1 MKNSDQAP
9 RLRGRPRS
17 FDRNAALAV
26 AMETFWRL
34 GYEGASI
41 ADLTAAMAITPQ
53 SLYAA
58 FGSKAELYRE
68 ALGLYRATS
77 GASLAKTLDEEPT
90 VSAAFE
96 RVLKQR
102 ARTFAGRGHPAGCMI
117 STAVLTCASENEP
130 IADHLRELRNG
141 ALAGFR
147 AGLERENTER
157 RVSRR
162 HRCRRAR
169 ALSRRDDPGDG
180 GAGARRRER
189 GRPAMSRALR
199 QRRSRAPAR
208 LSLLALPDDI
218 GGEIVR
224 LVARELHV
232 RHLRVRVHQ
241 EARDRVGVEAGRS
254 WRSWRTAARCPARA
268 PGRARRRGRPRTSVS
283 PASRRDRRRRRRRSR
298 SRSARRAWRKRRR
311 RAAAQEGRAGA
322 WRRRASSSAPP
333 CRGSTAA
340 LAEDDANGRRCPGG
354 PSALRR
360 SVPRSGGRTKRG
372 GLAAAPSHR

>member
-141 ALAGFR
+141 AWR
-147 AGLERENTER
+147 ASAPGSSGED
-157 RVSRR
+157 
-162 HRCRRAR
+162 RA
-169 ALSRRDDPGDG
+169 ASFAPTSMSTG
-180 GAGARRRER
+180 
-189 GRPAMSRALR
+189 SRAF
-199 QRRSRAPAR
+199 S
-208 LSLLALPDDI
+208 
-218 GGEIVR
+218 
-224 LVARELHV
+224 
-232 RHLRVRVHQ
+232 
-241 EARDRVGVEAGRS
+241 
-254 WRSWRTAARCPARA
+254 
-268 PGRARRRGRPRTSVS
+268 PR
-283 PASRRDRRRRRRRSR
+283 
-298 SRSARRAWRKRRR
+298 
-311 RAAAQEGRAGA
+311 
-322 WRRRASSSAPP
+322 
-333 CRGSTAA
+333 
-340 LAEDDANGRRCPGG
+340 
-354 PSALRR
+354 
-360 SVPRSGGRTKRG
+360 
-372 GLAAAPSHR
+372 